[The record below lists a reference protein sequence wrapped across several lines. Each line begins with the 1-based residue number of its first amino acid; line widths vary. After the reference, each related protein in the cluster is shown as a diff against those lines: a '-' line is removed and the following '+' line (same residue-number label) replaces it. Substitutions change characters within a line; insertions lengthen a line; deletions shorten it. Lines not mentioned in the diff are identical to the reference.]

1 MLNVNKM
8 AVRRG
13 VKNGQSD
20 MVKNGIDYV
29 WDLTVSSWSM
39 MGKINAESRL
49 QRNVVVAKETR
60 R

>member
-1 MLNVNKM
+1 MIKVNKM
-8 AVRRG
+8 TIRCG

-20 MVKNGIDYV
+20 MVKNGIEYV

-39 MGKINAESRL
+39 IGNFNAEFRL
-49 QRNVVVAKETR
+49 QRNVIVVKEVR